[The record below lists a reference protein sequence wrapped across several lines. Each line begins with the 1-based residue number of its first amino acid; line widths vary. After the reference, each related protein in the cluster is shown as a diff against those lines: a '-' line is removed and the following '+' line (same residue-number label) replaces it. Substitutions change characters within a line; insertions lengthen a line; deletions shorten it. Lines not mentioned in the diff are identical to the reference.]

1 MKLTKEQITEFVY
14 NAIANNR
21 SIDTISDKI
30 YELLQEEGLAEEE
43 TDPEKYKIYRS
54 LLFEVCLDQS
64 TISLTIDVK
73 DGWVADT
80 QFVSME
86 VERLI
91 DGGEMK
97 KILSADS
104 GLFMSRIAT
113 LSDEDAMEWINNSV
127 NTDREGDLELTLEE
141 AIAFKKLCGVFVE
154 IKDYQK
160 SV

>member
-1 MKLTKEQITEFVY
+1 MNPTKEQLKTVLKSLVS
-14 NAIANNR
+14 AND
-21 SIDTISDKI
+21 SVIDSAVD
-30 YELLQEEGLAEEE
+30 LLLKE

-64 TISLTIDVK
+64 TISLTVDVK

-91 DGGEMK
+91 DGEMK

-104 GLFMSRIAT
+104 GLFMSHIVT

-127 NTDREGDLELTLEE
+127 NTDREGDLPLTLEE
-141 AIAFKKLCGVFVE
+141 AIGFKELCKVLVE
-154 IKDYQK
+154 LKDNQK

>member
-14 NAIANNR
+14 NAISNNR
-21 SIDTISDKI
+21 PISAISDKI
-30 YELLQEEGLAEEE
+30 YELLQEEGLVEEE

-64 TISLTIDVK
+64 TISLTVDVK

-80 QFVSME
+80 QFVSMK

-91 DGGEMK
+91 DGEMK
-97 KILSADS
+97 KIFSADS
-104 GLFMSRIAT
+104 GSFMSNIDT
-113 LSDEDAMEWINNSV
+113 LSDVEAMDLL
-127 NTDREGDLELTLEE
+127 NTYTNVDKGGSLELTLEE

-154 IKDYQK
+154 LKDYQK